1 MAIEKLKAQ
10 IPGFDQTPTELNKAG
25 GKRILSEI
33 HKPIN
38 SI

>member
-1 MAIEKLKAQ
+1 ML
-10 IPGFDQTPTELNKAG
+10 GFDQTPAELNKAG
-25 GKRILSEI
+25 GRKILSEI

>member
-1 MAIEKLKAQ
+1 ML
-10 IPGFDQTPTELNKAG
+10 GFDQTPAELNKTG
-25 GKRILSEI
+25 SIKILSEI